1 MMYIVHELEISGA
14 AATRF
19 LASLGR
25 DQGPTAYVFACRHCD
40 SKLAY
45 IDYL

>member
-1 MMYIVHELEISGA
+1 MTYIVHELEISGG

-19 LASLGR
+19 LHALHR

-40 SKLAY
+40 ARHAY
-45 IDYL
+45 IDFL